1 MEVLVMRLV
10 KLLGFSIKNWKVFK
24 IKNKKNN
31 DTIRAKNTDL
41 KKAEEAKKM
50 LDHNLADSTKLME
63 AYLVR
68 RADLIKV

>member
-1 MEVLVMRLV
+1 MRLV
-10 KLLGFSIKNWKVFK
+10 KLLGFSIKNWKVFQ
-24 IKNKKNN
+24 IKNNN